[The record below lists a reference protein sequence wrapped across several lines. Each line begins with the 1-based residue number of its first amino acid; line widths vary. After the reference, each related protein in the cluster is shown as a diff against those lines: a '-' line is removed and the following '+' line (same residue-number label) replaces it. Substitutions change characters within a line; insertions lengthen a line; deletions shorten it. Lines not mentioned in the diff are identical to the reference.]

1 MNAMRNLVAACLAFS
16 AFSAIPGQ
24 AQEARPLPLKS
35 VLSPSTKAPA
45 ADAPADAAKPADS
58 AENTGDAA
66 SAATP
71 DEPVVAVKPC
81 EQGLPALRSQ
91 LAFKPG
97 ELLEFDMDAMGAKA
111 GKLTMRVQRPAN
123 GALPVLVEA
132 QTNTLFS
139 KVRRVRG
146 SATSYLHPKTLRPSR
161 YTEEAV
167 ENEQRR
173 KVNVDFGAQ
182 DKSVKVDYQI
192 GDRPKGHFDYAFD
205 KDGLDVAGAIYLI
218 RQLPLKK
225 DLPVC
230 FDVYGIRRMWRM
242 TATVVEREHVSL
254 PLGEFDAWHLAGTAV
269 RLDRPSQTRDVHVWI
284 TDDERRLPLAAVG
297 AIDLGAV
304 RLTLSGVKRPGEK
317 PMEAQGKED
326 LKW

>member
-1 MNAMRNLVAACLAFS
+1 MSSMRTLVAACLVFS
-16 AFSAIPGQ
+16 AVSATPGQ
-24 AQEARPLPLKS
+24 AQQAQPFTLPSALRPGAGAVEANPDAGKS
-35 VLSPSTKAPA
+35 SNPES
-45 ADAPADAAKPADS
+45 S
-58 AENTGDAA
+58 SGDAA
-66 SAATP
+66 SAASP
-71 DEPVVAVKPC
+71 NEPIVAVQPC
-81 EQGLPALRSQ
+81 DKGLPALRTP

-97 ELLEFDMDAMGAKA
+97 ELLEFDLDAMGAKA
-111 GKLTMRVQRPAN
+111 GKLTMRVQRPV
-123 GALPVLVEA
+123 GGTLPVLVEA

-161 YTEEAV
+161 YAEEAV

-173 KVNVDFGAQ
+173 KVDVVFGAQ
-182 DKSVKVDYQI
+182 DKSVKVDYQVA
-192 GDRPKGHFDYAFD
+192 DKPRGHYDYTFD

-317 PMEAQGKED
+317 PLESQGKEE

>member
-1 MNAMRNLVAACLAFS
+1 MKPMRTLVAACLAFS
-16 AFSAIPGQ
+16 ALGAIPGQ
-24 AQEARPLPLKS
+24 AQEAPPRPSNLLRPLTLP
-35 VLSPSTKAPA
+35 
-45 ADAPADAAKPADS
+45 APADSAAPAKPAAN
-58 AENTGDAA
+58 AENTGDASS
-66 SAATP
+66 SAAP
-71 DEPVVAVKPC
+71 NEPVVAVKPC
-81 EQGLPALRSQ
+81 EQGLPVLRSP

-123 GALPVLVEA
+123 GSLPVLVEA

-192 GDRPKGHFDYAFD
+192 GDRPKGHFNYAFD

-230 FDVYGIRRMWRM
+230 FDVYGIRRMWRL
-242 TATVVEREHVSL
+242 T
-254 PLGEFDAWHLAGTAV
+254 AWHLSGTAV

-304 RLTLSGVKRPGEK
+304 RLTLSGVTRPGEK
-317 PMEAQGKED
+317 PMAAQGKED

>member
-1 MNAMRNLVAACLAFS
+1 MISMRTLVAACLAFS
-16 AFSAIPGQ
+16 AATAW
-24 AQEARPLPLKS
+24 AQEAPPFKMPVLPHQKG
-35 VLSPSTKAPA
+35 A
-45 ADAPADAAKPADS
+45 APADAPGTDGAPA
-58 AENTGDAA
+58 AEPGANTGDAT
-66 SAATP
+66 AAAP
-71 DEPVVAVKPC
+71 ANEPVIAVKPC
-81 EQGLPALRSQ
+81 DQGLPALKTP

-97 ELLEFDMDAMGAKA
+97 ELLEFDLDAMGAKA
-111 GKLTMRVQRPAN
+111 GKLTMRVQRQAN
-123 GALPVLVEA
+123 GSLPVLVEA

-146 SATSYLHPKTLRPSR
+146 SATSYLHPRTLRPSR
-161 YTEEAV
+161 YTEDAV

-173 KVNVDFGAQ
+173 KVNVAFGAQ
-182 DKSVKVDYQI
+182 DRSVKVDYQI
-192 GDRPKGHFDYAFD
+192 ADRPKGQFNYTWD

-230 FDVYGIRRMWRM
+230 FDVYGIRRMWRL

-254 PLGEFDAWHLAGTAV
+254 PLGEFEAWHLSGTAV

-304 RLTLSGVKRPGEK
+304 RLTLSSVTRPGEK
-317 PMEAQGKED
+317 PMAAQGKED

>member
-1 MNAMRNLVAACLAFS
+1 MNAMRTLVAACLAFS
-16 AFSAIPGQ
+16 ALGASPGQ
-24 AQEARPLPLKS
+24 AQEA
-35 VLSPSTKAPA
+35 APA
-45 ADAPADAAKPADS
+45 PVIPGFPRGVPGGGSMSPAP
-58 AENTGDAA
+58 ENTGDANQPA
-66 SAATP
+66 EP
-71 DEPVVAVKPC
+71 NEPVVAVRPC
-81 EQGLPALRSQ
+81 EQGLPALRSP

-111 GKLTMRVQRPAN
+111 GRLTMRVQRPATN
-123 GALPVLVEA
+123 GSLPVLVEA

-161 YTEEAV
+161 YTEDAV

-173 KVNVDFGAQ
+173 KVSVDFNAQ
-182 DKSVKVDYQI
+182 DKSVKVDYQFE
-192 GDRPKGHFDYAFD
+192 GRPKGHFDYTYD
-205 KDGLDVAGAIYLI
+205 KDGLDVAGAIYLM

-230 FDVYGIRRMWRM
+230 FDVYGIRRMWRV
-242 TATVVEREHVSL
+242 TAKVEDREHVSL
-254 PLGEFDAWHLAGTAV
+254 PLGEFDAWHLSGTAV
-269 RLDRPSQTRDVHVWI
+269 RLDRPSQTRDIHVWL
-284 TDDERRLPLAAVG
+284 TDDDRRLPLAAVG

-304 RLTLSGVKRPGEK
+304 RLTLSAVKRPGEK
-317 PMEAQGKED
+317 PLEAQGKED

>member
-16 AFSAIPGQ
+16 ALSAIPGQ
-24 AQEARPLPLKS
+24 AQEAQPRPLNIPR
-35 VLSPSTKAPA
+35 PPTMRA
-45 ADAPADAAKPADS
+45 ADPADATDPVKPA
-58 AENTGDAA
+58 ATPENTGDAS
-66 SAATP
+66 SAPAA
-71 DEPVVAVKPC
+71 DEPIVSVKPC
-81 EQGLPALRSQ
+81 EQGLPTLRTP

-111 GKLTMRVQRPAN
+111 GRLTMRVQRPAN
-123 GALPVLVEA
+123 GSLPVVVEA

-192 GDRPKGHFDYAFD
+192 GDRPKGHFDYAYD

-218 RQLPLKK
+218 RQLPMKK

-254 PLGEFDAWHLAGTAV
+254 PLGEFDAWHVAGTAT

>member
-1 MNAMRNLVAACLAFS
+1 MKPMRTLVAACLAFS
-16 AFSAIPGQ
+16 ALGAIPGQ
-24 AQEARPLPLKS
+24 AQEAPPRPLTLQRP
-35 VLSPSTKAPA
+35 PIFP
-45 ADAPADAAKPADS
+45 APADSAAPEKPAAN
-58 AENTGDAA
+58 AENTGDA
-66 SAATP
+66 SAAP
-71 DEPVVAVKPC
+71 APNEPVVAVKPC
-81 EQGLPALRSQ
+81 EQGLPVLRSP

-123 GALPVLVEA
+123 GSLPVLVEA

-146 SATSYLHPKTLRPSR
+146 SATSYLNPKTLRPSR

-192 GDRPKGHFDYAFD
+192 GDRPKGHFNYAFD

-242 TATVVEREHVSL
+242 TATVVDREHVSL

-284 TDDERRLPLAAVG
+284 TDDDRRLPLAAVG

>member
-1 MNAMRNLVAACLAFS
+1 MKPMRTLVAACLAFS
-16 AFSAIPGQ
+16 ALGAIPGQ
-24 AQEARPLPLKS
+24 AQEAPPRPSNLLRPLTLP
-35 VLSPSTKAPA
+35 
-45 ADAPADAAKPADS
+45 APADSAAPAKPATN
-58 AENTGDAA
+58 AENTGDASS
-66 SAATP
+66 SAAP
-71 DEPVVAVKPC
+71 NEPVVAVKPC
-81 EQGLPALRSQ
+81 EQGLPVLRSP

-123 GALPVLVEA
+123 GSLPVLVEA

-192 GDRPKGHFDYAFD
+192 GDRPKGHFNYAFD

-242 TATVVEREHVSL
+242 TATVVDREHVSL

-284 TDDERRLPLAAVG
+284 TDDDRRLPLAAVG

-317 PMEAQGKED
+317 PLEAQGKED

>member
-1 MNAMRNLVAACLAFS
+1 MISMRTLVAACLAFS
-16 AFSAIPGQ
+16 AATAW
-24 AQEARPLPLKS
+24 AQEPNGFKMPPLLHPVS
-35 VLSPSTKAPA
+35 
-45 ADAPADAAKPADS
+45 DAPANAPDAGTGAG
-58 AENTGDAA
+58 AEANTGDAA
-66 SAATP
+66 APAP
-71 DEPVVAVKPC
+71 PNERPIAVKPC
-81 EQGLPALRSQ
+81 EQGLPALKTP

-111 GKLTMRVQRPAN
+111 GKLTMRVQRQAN
-123 GALPVLVEA
+123 GSLPVLVEA

-146 SATSYLHPKTLRPSR
+146 SATSYLHPRTLRPSR
-161 YTEEAV
+161 YTEDAV

-173 KVNVDFGAQ
+173 KVNVVFGAQ
-182 DKSVKVDYQI
+182 ERSVKVDYQI
-192 GDRPKGHFDYAFD
+192 ADRPKGQFNYTWD

-230 FDVYGIRRMWRM
+230 FDVYGIRRMWRL

-254 PLGEFDAWHLAGTAV
+254 PLGEFEAWHLSGTAV

>member
-1 MNAMRNLVAACLAFS
+1 MSSMRTLVVACLAFS
-16 AFSAIPGQ
+16 ALGAFPGQ
-24 AQEARPLPLKS
+24 AQEAPKPTAPGVQRS
-35 VLSPSTKAPA
+35 DTPA
-45 ADAPADAAKPADS
+45 AQPPAS
-58 AENTGDAA
+58 SENTGDANQPA
-66 SAATP
+66 GP

-81 EQGLPALRSQ
+81 EQGLPPLRSP

-97 ELLEFDMDAMGAKA
+97 EFLEFDMDAMGAKA
-111 GKLTMRVQRPAN
+111 GRLTMRVQRQAN

-161 YTEEAV
+161 YTEDAV

-173 KVNVDFGAQ
+173 KVNVDFNAH
-182 DKSVKVDYQI
+182 DKSVKVDFQFA
-192 GDRPKGHFDYAFD
+192 DRPKGHFDYTYD
-205 KDGLDVAGAIYLI
+205 KDALDVAGAIYLM

-230 FDVYGIRRMWRM
+230 FDVYGIRRMWRV
-242 TATVVEREHVSL
+242 TASVVDREHVSL

-269 RLDRPSQTRDVHVWI
+269 RLDRPSQTRDLHVWL
-284 TDDERRLPLAAVG
+284 TDDDRRLPLAAVG

-304 RLTLSGVKRPGEK
+304 RLTLSSVKRPGEK

>member
-1 MNAMRNLVAACLAFS
+1 MKPMRTLVAACLAFS
-16 AFSAIPGQ
+16 ALGAIPGQ
-24 AQEARPLPLKS
+24 AQEAQPRPINI
-35 VLSPSTKAPA
+35 LSPSRLPTVTEPS
-45 ADAPADAAKPADS
+45 DPAKPAAN
-58 AENTGDAA
+58 AENTGDASSTPA
-66 SAATP
+66 P

-81 EQGLPALRSQ
+81 EQALPVLRSP

-123 GALPVLVEA
+123 GSLPVLVEA

-173 KVNVDFGAQ
+173 KVNVDFSAQ

-192 GDRPKGHFDYAFD
+192 GDRPKGHFDYAYD

-225 DLPVC
+225 DMPVC

-269 RLDRPSQTRDVHVWI
+269 RIDRPSQTRDIHVWI
-284 TDDERRLPLAAVG
+284 SDDDRRLPLAAVG

-304 RLTLSGVKRPGEK
+304 RLTLTGVKRPGEK
-317 PMEAQGKED
+317 PLEAQGKED

>member
-1 MNAMRNLVAACLAFS
+1 MKPMRTLVAACLAFS
-16 AFSAIPGQ
+16 ALGAIPGQ
-24 AQEARPLPLKS
+24 AQEAPPRPLNIQRP
-35 VLSPSTKAPA
+35 PIFPA
-45 ADAPADAAKPADS
+45 ADPSDPAKPAAN
-58 AENTGDAA
+58 AENTGDA
-66 SAATP
+66 SSTAAP

-81 EQGLPALRSQ
+81 EQGLPALRSP

-97 ELLEFDMDAMGAKA
+97 ELLEFEMDAMGAKA

-192 GDRPKGHFDYAFD
+192 GDRPKGHFNYAFD

-242 TATVVEREHVSL
+242 TATVVDREHVSL

-284 TDDERRLPLAAVG
+284 TDDDRRLPLAAVG

>member
-1 MNAMRNLVAACLAFS
+1 MKPMRTLVAACLAFS
-16 AFSAIPGQ
+16 ALGAIPGQ
-24 AQEARPLPLKS
+24 AQEAQPRPFN
-35 VLSPSTKAPA
+35 VISPSRLPTVT
-45 ADAPADAAKPADS
+45 DPADPAKPAAT
-58 AENTGDAA
+58 AENTGDASSNPA
-66 SAATP
+66 P

-81 EQGLPALRSQ
+81 DQGLPVLRSP

-123 GALPVLVEA
+123 GSLPVLVEA

-218 RQLPLKK
+218 RQLPMKK

-269 RLDRPSQTRDVHVWI
+269 RLDRPSQTREVHVWI
-284 TDDERRLPLAAVG
+284 TDDDRRLPLAAVG

-304 RLTLSGVKRPGEK
+304 RLTLSSVKRPGEK

>member
-1 MNAMRNLVAACLAFS
+1 MSSMRTLVAACLAFS
-16 AFSAIPGQ
+16 AVSATPSQ
-24 AQEARPLPLKS
+24 AQQAPSFKLPFS
-35 VLSPSTKAPA
+35 QPA
-45 ADAPADAAKPADS
+45 ASDAGTPAEPGG
-58 AENTGDAA
+58 NLGDAA
-66 SAATP
+66 TP
-71 DEPVVAVKPC
+71 APPNEPAVTVKPC
-81 EQGLPALRSQ
+81 EQGLPTLRTP

-97 ELLEFDMDAMGAKA
+97 ELLEFELDAMGAKA

-146 SATSYLHPKTLRPSR
+146 SAVSYLHPRTLRPSR
-161 YTEEAV
+161 YTEDAV

-182 DKSVKVDYQI
+182 DRSVKVDYQF
-192 GDRPKGHFDYAFD
+192 GDKPKGQFNYTFD

-225 DLPVC
+225 DMPVC

-284 TDDERRLPLAAVG
+284 TDDARRLPLAAVG

-304 RLTLSGVKRPGEK
+304 RLTLSGVTRPGEK
-317 PMEAQGKED
+317 PMEAQGKEE

>member
-1 MNAMRNLVAACLAFS
+1 MSSMRTLVAACLAFS
-16 AFSAIPGQ
+16 AVSATPARAQQ
-24 AQEARPLPLKS
+24 APSFTMPS
-35 VLSPSTKAPA
+35 VLRAQTDPS
-45 ADAPADAAKPADS
+45 DAGTS
-58 AENTGDAA
+58 AEPAGNTGDAMA
-66 SAATP
+66 PAP
-71 DEPVVAVKPC
+71 PNEPAVAVKPC
-81 EQGLPALRSQ
+81 DQGLPTLRTP

-97 ELLEFDMDAMGAKA
+97 ELLEFDLDAMGAKA

-146 SATSYLHPKTLRPSR
+146 SAVSYLHPRTLRPSR
-161 YTEEAV
+161 YTEDAV

-182 DKSVKVDYQI
+182 DRSVKVDYQF
-192 GDRPKGHFDYAFD
+192 GDRPKGQFNYTFD

-230 FDVYGIRRMWRM
+230 FDVYGIRRMWRL

-254 PLGEFDAWHLAGTAV
+254 PLGEFEAWHLAGTAV

-284 TDDERRLPLAAVG
+284 TDDARRLPLAAVG

-304 RLTLSGVKRPGEK
+304 RLTLSGVTRPGEK
-317 PMEAQGKED
+317 PLEAQGKED

>member
-1 MNAMRNLVAACLAFS
+1 MKPMRTLVAACLAFS
-16 AFSAIPGQ
+16 ALGAIPGQ
-24 AQEARPLPLKS
+24 AQEALPRPLNILRPPTL
-35 VLSPSTKAPA
+35 P
-45 ADAPADAAKPADS
+45 APADSADPEKPAAT
-58 AENTGDAA
+58 AENTGDA
-66 SAATP
+66 SATP
-71 DEPVVAVKPC
+71 APNEPVVSVKPC
-81 EQGLPALRSQ
+81 EQGLPVLRSP

-123 GALPVLVEA
+123 GSLPVLVEA

-192 GDRPKGHFDYAFD
+192 GDRPKGHYDYAFD

-284 TDDERRLPLAAVG
+284 TDDDRRLPLAAVG

>member
-1 MNAMRNLVAACLAFS
+1 MKPMRTLVAACLAFS
-16 AFSAIPGQ
+16 ALGAIPGQ
-24 AQEARPLPLKS
+24 AQEAQPRPINI
-35 VLSPSTKAPA
+35 LSPSRLPA
-45 ADAPADAAKPADS
+45 VTEPSDPAKPAAN
-58 AENTGDAA
+58 AENTGDASSTPA
-66 SAATP
+66 P

-81 EQGLPALRSQ
+81 EQGLPVLRSP

-123 GALPVLVEA
+123 GSLPVLVEA

-161 YTEEAV
+161 YAEEAV

-173 KVNVDFGAQ
+173 KVNVDFSAQ

-192 GDRPKGHFDYAFD
+192 GDRPKGHFDYAYD

-218 RQLPLKK
+218 RQLPMKK
-225 DLPVC
+225 DMPVC

-242 TATVVEREHVSL
+242 TATVVDREHVSL

-269 RLDRPSQTRDVHVWI
+269 RIDRPSQTRDIHVWI
-284 TDDERRLPLAAVG
+284 SDDDRRLPLAAVG